1 MDTVGLALNLAHRIA
16 TQRDHIKTEEATKT
30 ALILPFIKLLG
41 YDLFNPEEVI
51 PEFTADVG
59 IKKGEKVDYAIKK
72 DGVIVMLIECKC
84 LGSDLSKEHASQ
96 LFRYFTVTDSR
107 LGVLTDGAIY
117 RFYSDLEQ
125 SNKMDSRPFF
135 EFDLR
140 NFRETEVEE
149 LKKFSKESFSL
160 SNILATASSL
170 KYLRA
175 AKRII
180 TDEIADPSIDFIKF
194 VASKVHDGR
203 MTAPALEMFKP
214 IIHAACQQFLDE
226 KMDECRKDTLTT
238 PDKTE
243 PLLGVDTLQ
252 TEHQPSTK
260 GWIVTTAE
268 EIEGHQIVKAI
279 VRQAVDASRV
289 TMRDTQSYCGVL
301 LDDNNRKPICRLY
314 FNNSQKYLAVFD
326 KKQEQRIPIK
336 NLDEIYQH
344 ADRMLTTVK
353 GYEA

>member
-1 MDTVGLALNLAHRIA
+1 MDTLGLVLNLVHRIE
-16 TQRDHIKTEEATKT
+16 TQKEHIRTEEATKT

-84 LGSDLSKEHASQ
+84 LGADLSKEHASQ

-140 NFRETEVEE
+140 NFRETDIEE
-149 LKKFSKESFSL
+149 LKKFSKEAFSL

-175 AKRII
+175 AKRVI
-180 TDEIADPSIDFIKF
+180 TDEMADPSIDFIKF
-194 VASKVHDGR
+194 VASKFHEGR

-214 IIHAACQQFLDE
+214 IIRAACQQFLDE
-226 KMDECRKDTLTT
+226 KMDECRKDTLNAL
-238 PDKTE
+238 DKHE
-243 PLLGVDTLQ
+243 PLLGIETPQ
-252 TEHQPSTK
+252 TEYQASTK
-260 GWIVTTAE
+260 GWVITTAE

-279 VRQAVDASRV
+279 VRQAVDSRRV
-289 TMRDTQSYCGVL
+289 TLRDTQSYCGVL

-314 FNNSQKYLAVFD
+314 FNTAQKYLAVFD
-326 KKQEQRIPIK
+326 GKQEQRIPIK
-336 NLDEIYQH
+336 NLDDIYQH
-344 ADRMLTTVK
+344 ADRIVATVK
-353 GYEA
+353 AYEA